1 MQTFDSALYKLVE
14 SGRIDM
20 DEALKNADSP
30 NNLRLRLNLN
40 GDAPVEQETEKVSIG
55 LSLIDH
61 DSDGKTDDLD
71 EFDTALYKLVE
82 AGRKTAEQAL
92 SEADEPDKLRAHLE
106 TLQTERLNQAVDS

>member
-1 MQTFDSALYKLVE
+1 
-14 SGRIDM
+14 M

-40 GDAPVEQETEKVSIG
+40 GDAPVVEKKAEKVSIG

-61 DSDGKTDDLD
+61 ESDGKEDDLD
-71 EFDTALYKLVE
+71 EYDAALYKLVE

-92 SEADEPDKLRAHLE
+92 SEADDPDKLRTHIEA
-106 TLQTERLNQAVDS
+106 LQAERLNQAVDS